1 MQSKEFFMN
10 IALSA
15 ESTIDLQ
22 KDLLDFYRIN
32 TVPYTLTMG
41 DKVALDGEVEGSD
54 LFAYTTKTGKLAK
67 SSAVNQEQFK
77 QHFRSLL
84 KDHEAVIHFSLSS
97 DMSSS
102 YNNAC
107 FAAKE
112 LGLEDKIFVVDSRS
126 LSTGIAL
133 QAIYAR
139 KLIDAGK
146 RPEEIVPLVAERVP
160 STQASFG
167 LEAVDYLYKG
177 GRCSAMA
184 VLGANLLHIR
194 PQIIVK
200 DGKMISGKKYRGPMD
215 KWVHDYV
222 ETTLAEFNNPDLDEV
237 FITYSSAPDEVVEM
251 VRSRLK
257 KAGFHHI
264 MNTNANGT
272 VCCHCGPH
280 TLGILYFNDG
290 PHPIH

>member
-1 MQSKEFFMN
+1 MN

-22 KDLLDFYRIN
+22 KDLLDFYHIT
-32 TVPYTLTMG
+32 TVPYTLTFG
-41 DKVALDGEVEGSD
+41 ETSALDGEVKGED
-54 LFAYTTKTGKLAK
+54 LFAYTAKTGKLAK

-77 QHFRSLL
+77 KYFTELL
-84 KDHEAVIHFSLSS
+84 KTHEAIIHFSLSS

-107 FAAKE
+107 LAAKE
-112 LGLEDKIFVVDSRS
+112 IGQEDKIFVVDSRS

-146 RPEEIVPLVAERVP
+146 KPEDIIKLVATRVP

-184 VLGANLLHIR
+184 VLGANILHIR

-200 DGKMISGKKYRGPMD
+200 DGKMISGKKYRGPMA
-215 KWVHDYV
+215 KWVEDYV
-222 ETTLAEFNNPDLDEV
+222 ETTLEEFNNPDLDEV
-237 FITYSSAPDEVVEM
+237 FITYSSAPDEVVDW
-251 VRSRLK
+251 VRERLK
-257 KAGFHHI
+257 KAGFRHI

-290 PHPIH
+290 PHKV